1 MSPGAADGE
10 GAASDHRAFYRRVD
24 DVFALLA
31 DLRPEERAAV
41 LERECGGDARLRRE
55 VESLLANDGHSGLI
69 RDLVGQEAAAL
80 QDGIESAL
88 IGRRFGAWKTSG
100 ILGRGGMGAVYEVW
114 RDDGAFQQRAALKI
128 VRTEL
133 DTDRSRR
140 RFWRERQI
148 LAQLNHPNIA
158 RLLDGG
164 TSDEGMPYLVMEA
177 VDGLPITEYCDRRA
191 LSAKQRL
198 QLFATVCG
206 AVQAA
211 HALRIIHRDLK
222 PSNVLVSEDGTVKLL
237 DFGIAGLLEPDAVGL
252 PSSSEIA
259 FTPAYA
265 SPEQRR
271 GEPVTP
277 ATDIYSLGAVLL
289 EMLTGDKLGDR
300 NAVGAASSA
309 AARLVRP
316 LPNDLG
322 PIVVKALRQDPLHR
336 YGSVAELLAD
346 VKSHLTGGP
355 VTALSHSRTYRL
367 RLFARRNRVVLAVAA
382 AMLLTILAATAGIV
396 WQTRRTERRFQ
407 LELAAANLRTAE
419 ILLDASRSPEAEV
432 HATEGLT
439 RALSHRAPPDLVAD
453 LYALRRRARL
463 AMGDVSGA
471 AADAER
477 ERTWRS
483 SEAR

>member
-1 MSPGAADGE
+1 MSP
-10 GAASDHRAFYRRVD
+10 ASDHRAFYRRVD

-31 DLRPEERAAV
+31 DLGPEERAAA

-69 RDLVGQEAAAL
+69 RDLVGREAAAI
-80 QDGIESAL
+80 QDGTEIAL
-88 IGRRFGAWKTSG
+88 IGRRFGAWKTSA

-114 RDDGAFQQRAALKI
+114 RDDGAFRQRAALKI
-128 VRTEL
+128 LRTEL

-164 TSDEGMPYLVMEA
+164 ASDDGMPYLVMEA
-177 VDGLPITEYCDRRA
+177 VDGLPITEYCDRHA
-191 LSAKQRL
+191 LTVTQRL
-198 QLFATVCG
+198 QLFVTVCL

-222 PSNVLVSEDGTVKLL
+222 PSNILVSEDGTVKLL
-237 DFGIAGLLEPDAVGL
+237 DFGIAGLLDRDATAL
-252 PSSSEIA
+252 EASSEIA

-277 ATDIYSLGAVLL
+277 ASDIYALGTVLL
-289 EMLTGDKLGDR
+289 EMLAGDTFGER
-300 NAVGAASSA
+300 NAI
-309 AARLVRP
+309 VR
-316 LPNDLG
+316 
-322 PIVVKALRQDPLHR
+322 KALRHDPRQR
-336 YGSVAELLAD
+336 YGSVAQLLAD

-355 VTALSHSRTYRL
+355 VTALSHSRTYRV
-367 RLFARRNRVVLAVAA
+367 RVFARRNRVVLAVAS
-382 AMLLTILAATAGIV
+382 AMLLTILAAITASV
-396 WQTRRTERRFQ
+396 WQMRRTEQRLQ

-419 ILLDASRSPEAEV
+419 ILLNASRPSEAEV
-432 HATEGLT
+432 QATEGLT

-463 AMGDVSGA
+463 GMGNVAGA

-477 ERTWRS
+477 ERTWR
-483 SEAR
+483 RR